1 MPPRTEPHLSR
12 RERQIMDVLYARG
25 RASVAE
31 VHRALPDA
39 PSYSTVR
46 ALLGILVAKGH
57 LRHKAEG
64 HRYIYFPARG
74 RAQAGRSAVRR
85 LLATFFDNS
94 AEQALAALLDVSE
107 ETSPAELDRLARLI
121 ENARKEGR

>member
-1 MPPRTEPHLSR
+1 MPTRPETHLSR

-31 VHRALPDA
+31 VRQFLPDA
-39 PSYSTVR
+39 PSYSAVR

-64 HRYIYFPARG
+64 HRYIYSPARP
-74 RAQAGRSAVRR
+74 RAEAGRSAVRR

-107 ETSPAELDRLARLI
+107 KTTPAELDRLARLI